1 MTRSHA
7 GRLPGVAAALG
18 LMVACA
24 ASPEEQVLTR
34 FFDASRSLDS
44 TLLNRWSTVTFNPRT
59 EGSIQR
65 FTIVERGPE
74 QRAPLIDAQR
84 EEALRS
90 LAASSTEDADLSGS
104 SVEIVT
110 RQVKIDAA
118 VRTPDGAVKPGMLL
132 VTLERAIARR
142 QQAVVEGGWIV
153 TRLQR
158 APDARTSRAASSAP
172 QN

>member
-1 MTRSHA
+1 MTHA

-44 TLLNRWSTVTFNPRT
+44 TLLNRLSTVTFNPRT
-59 EGSIQR
+59 EGSIQT
-65 FTIVERGPE
+65 FAILERGPE
-74 QRAPLIDAQR
+74 QRAPLTEAQR

-90 LAASSTEDADLSGS
+90 FAASSGEDADLSET

-110 RQVKIDAA
+110 RQVKVEAG
-118 VRTPDGAVKPGMLL
+118 VRTPDGAVKPGILL
-132 VTLERAIARR
+132 VTLERAIARK

-158 APDARTSRAASSAP
+158 PPDARTSRAESSAP
-172 QN
+172 RS